1 MKLNNGIL
9 FASALALSA
18 CGSEGGNEASK
29 TEKKEIKLAEEVC
42 NYSYNAESVTAS
54 WTAFKFTEK
63 AGVGGKF
70 DSVIVSTSG
79 SVDSPEK
86 MLGELKF
93 EIPISSTNTNNPDR
107 DMKIIEYFFGTL
119 SNTEMISGNIVSAKG
134 NNEEGTAMVN
144 LSMNDKTFQQEVN
157 YKIEGAQ
164 VSLMGTIDVGNWNGN
179 DAIAALNKVRDDL
192 HKGEDGISKLWPT
205 VDISIVA
212 LLDKSC
218 N

>member
-9 FASALALSA
+9 FASALALAA

-179 DAIAALNKVRDDL
+179 DAIAALNKVCDDL

>member
-9 FASALALSA
+9 FASALALAA
-18 CGSEGGNEASK
+18 CGSEGGNEGSK

-179 DAIAALNKVRDDL
+179 DAIAALNKVCDDL

>member
-9 FASALALSA
+9 FASALALAA

-107 DMKIIEYFFGTL
+107 DMKIIEYFFGAL

-179 DAIAALNKVRDDL
+179 DAIAALNKVCDDL

>member
-9 FASALALSA
+9 FASALALAA

-179 DAIAALNKVRDDL
+179 DAIAALNKVCDDL
-192 HKGEDGISKLWPT
+192 HKGEDGISKLWPE
-205 VDISIVA
+205 VSIAINCQLELVE
-212 LLDKSC
+212 
-218 N
+218 

>member
-9 FASALALSA
+9 FAAALALAA

-179 DAIAALNKVRDDL
+179 DAIAALNKVCDDL

>member
-1 MKLNNGIL
+1 
-9 FASALALSA
+9 
-18 CGSEGGNEASK
+18 
-29 TEKKEIKLAEEVC
+29 
-42 NYSYNAESVTAS
+42 
-54 WTAFKFTEK
+54 
-63 AGVGGKF
+63 
-70 DSVIVSTSG
+70 
-79 SVDSPEK
+79 
-86 MLGELKF
+86 
-93 EIPISSTNTNNPDR
+93 
-107 DMKIIEYFFGTL
+107 MKIIEYFFGTL

-179 DAIAALNKVRDDL
+179 DAIAALNKVCDDL

>member
-179 DAIAALNKVRDDL
+179 DAIAALNKVCDDL

>member
-1 MKLNNGIL
+1 MKLKNGIL
-9 FASALALSA
+9 FASALALAA

-179 DAIAALNKVRDDL
+179 DAIAALNKVCDDL

>member
-1 MKLNNGIL
+1 MEYYSHQPWPSRLVVQKAEMKHQ
-9 FASALALSA
+9 
-18 CGSEGGNEASK
+18 K
-29 TEKKEIKLAEEVC
+29 QKKKEIKLAEEVC

-179 DAIAALNKVRDDL
+179 DAIAALNKVCDDL

>member
-9 FASALALSA
+9 FASALALAA

-29 TEKKEIKLAEEVC
+29 TEKKEIKLAEKVC

-179 DAIAALNKVRDDL
+179 DAIAALNKVCDDL

>member
-9 FASALALSA
+9 FASALALAA

-54 WTAFKFTEK
+54 WTEFKFTEK

-179 DAIAALNKVRDDL
+179 DAIAALNKVCDDL